1 MTRTSTFP
9 VALSAVATAALLAA
23 WGTFGQETHAT
34 REYLVVLALV
44 GVAAVAVF
52 GWAVPRALRS
62 ATIGRTA
69 VVLGVLGVV
78 TVLVFWSGLPPIF
91 ASGAAVLGWSQREGR
106 RGKIAIG
113 LSVFALL
120 GYVAVYIADRL

>member
-9 VALSAVATAALLAA
+9 VALGAVATAALLAA

-52 GWAVPRALRS
+52 GWAVPLALRS
-62 ATIGRTA
+62 ATIGRTD

-91 ASGAAVLGWSQREGR
+91 ASGAAVLGWSQRDGR

-113 LSVFALL
+113 LSVLALL
-120 GYVAVYIADRL
+120 GYLAVYIVDRL

>member
-1 MTRTSTFP
+1 MTRTSTFR
-9 VALSAVATAALLAA
+9 VALGAVATAALLAA

-91 ASGAAVLGWSQREGR
+91 ASGAAVLGWSQRDGR

-113 LSVFALL
+113 LSVLALL
-120 GYVAVYIADRL
+120 GYLAVYIADRL

>member
-9 VALSAVATAALLAA
+9 VALGAVATAALLAA

-52 GWAVPRALRS
+52 GWAVPLALRS
-62 ATIGRTA
+62 ATIGRTD

-91 ASGAAVLGWSQREGR
+91 ASGAAVLGWSQRDGR

-113 LSVFALL
+113 LSVLALL

>member
-113 LSVFALL
+113 LSVLALL